1 MWLPNVIKW
10 RDECS
15 NADVVYSINKC
26 EINVKVFGDF
36 KQFQKYQYINTFSVN
51 DVITTII
58 QSYKKRNELL
68 LLQIISIN
76 INRFRNTFI

>member
-1 MWLPNVIKW
+1 MW
-10 RDECS
+10 
-15 NADVVYSINKC
+15 NKC
-26 EINVKVFGDF
+26 EVFGDF
-36 KQFQKYQYINTFSVN
+36 KQFQKYQYINRFSVN

-76 INRFRNTFI
+76 VNRFRNTFI